1 MFWSKIFQLGKF
13 KAEVEMLRLKLAEQE
28 AKHEALKQFVAKNL
42 KIDVDPEL
50 LGEIK
55 KKKWEKNITDCT

>member
-1 MFWSKIFQLGKF
+1 MLLSKIFQLGKF
-13 KAEVEMLRLKLAEQE
+13 KAEVEMLRLKLADQE

-55 KKKWEKNITDCT
+55 KK